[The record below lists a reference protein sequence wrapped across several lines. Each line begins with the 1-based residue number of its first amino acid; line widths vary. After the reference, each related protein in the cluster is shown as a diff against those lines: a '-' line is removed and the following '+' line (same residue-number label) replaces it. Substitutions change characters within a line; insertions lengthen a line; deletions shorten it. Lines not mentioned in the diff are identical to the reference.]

1 MLPVNYDAR
10 STQRELDKLKNK
22 VDRVDALAVGPTGPA
37 GAQGIQGAVG
47 LTGPQ
52 GPAGL
57 GAIDVLDEDD
67 MASDSS
73 VKLATQQSIKSYVD
87 TSVNSVSVERF
98 GAVGDG
104 STDDTTALQAA
115 FTHGL
120 TTGDKILLS
129 GKTYLFSGLL
139 ATVNKAL
146 AVEGQGS
153 SSILLKADSYT
164 GSTFKVSATFGIL
177 GQFYPN
183 SAQDNTTGYEGGL
196 NLASVKSPS
205 FEAFSIIGKTRGSAG
220 HGFEFNERN
229 DMVTIT
235 DVNIFNLKGSAIR
248 FSGEQGNIRESTFTR
263 LNVRMCGDTDT
274 PAVDI
279 KMPYYKTTGVV
290 GSTVGAVNGVGGK
303 TRWTLVGS
311 GDNFSSIV
319 AANGK
324 IRVQDSRL
332 DGGTKEWPIES
343 IISDTIVEMPYSI
356 LDNDPD
362 NPGFA
367 YGKIPKDQNEIAI
380 SVPATFYKDV
390 DGINHMVFTDC
401 QIVGCYGT
409 YLNIEHERVNYFRRI
424 IFNNLMVHGSNKKF
438 KDNVFYGPSGD
449 LINIS
454 GGTGSVY
461 FRGLRL
467 NTLEQDP
474 TVTSSVKFY
483 DGDGTTKDFNL
494 PYFNLVAAEIKVY
507 VNSVEQTSGWSINGG
522 VLSFTT
528 APPSGANVVR
538 VTHATKYA
546 GLRIKAGS
554 TITTDIPDRVYIND
568 LDLLNLENYG
578 EGYIVVDEVKN
589 LTINGTVAASAKSGP
604 ELIVKAD
611 AVSEAIDY
619 NVISGTSKNVRN
631 VGITPAFFID
641 DSVADKVFIT
651 ENQRSQGFIT
661 VKDLGAVGN
670 GIEDDTDAFIRA
682 FASGN
687 TIYVPKGT
695 YLLPNWTKVIRTTK
709 LTIKGEG
716 VIKGV
721 GNTDTFIDPRND
733 IDISG
738 VSFEGFAFVLKNV
751 FDESTAGINNLRF
764 HSVIVKDCGAG
775 ISLERPIS
783 NLLVTGCD
791 FRNITANKPI
801 RIGKNNIGAQNTW
814 KHLTITD
821 NKFRSIST
829 TGDADCNAILV
840 YGRQAVI
847 SNNVFTN
854 IGAVGA
860 FETFSGDGSNKTFT
874 VVEDKLNEGQCTV
887 YLNDVEQVNTD
898 ETTLWTLN
906 GTTKQLTFTTAPAV
920 GTNNIKFY
928 YVGESAAIYTKVR
941 FATIT
946 GNTIL
951 GMGKLPDGT
960 VTLNVNQI
968 YGINVKGRG
977 RGDTEKVNGFNVA
990 VTGNTLVGE
999 SGYGSGIR
1007 IQNDCVNVTGNNI
1020 ERFRWGIN
1028 GNTAIHDDSNIS
1040 NNNIYHCSQYG
1051 INFIQS
1057 GTNAIVQGNNITGV
1071 DVGSGVYE
1079 PLTAI
1084 HVKGHYDTE
1093 NYNISNNSISG
1104 CKKGI
1109 KLSSTAEA
1117 KTDWTVSTAFA
1128 LGDKVVNNSINYK
1141 CTTAG
1146 TSASSGGGPT
1156 GTGSAIA
1163 DGSVVWQ
1170 YVTFGSE
1177 ISNVLITNNT
1187 LSNVTNNGIEFASC
1201 NTITLDNNQ
1210 YVGEVANTFIRPV
1223 NPNQNVTIRDSRT
1236 KSFNTGTL
1244 QTIQTWNT
1252 SIVDQV
1258 ARITASVTGKQGNA
1272 EFAAYKITGLFKVSR
1287 ETVIV
1292 EGEPTVV
1299 VTLAQVGSTVTEYAI
1314 TSSGAASWDVP
1325 MFTLSADDVYLRVR
1339 GTQVTNT
1346 PTQWSAKT
1354 EYVSTTDALF

>member
-10 STQRELDKLKNK
+10 STQRELDKLKK
-22 VDRVDALAVGPTGPA
+22 EVDRVDALAVGPTGPA

-47 LTGPQ
+47 PTGPQ

-57 GAIDVLDEDD
+57 GSIDVLDEDD

-104 STDDTTALQAA
+104 VTDDTAALQAA

-120 TTGDKILLS
+120 NTGDKILLS

-183 SAQDNTTGYEGGL
+183 SAQDNTTGYSGGL
-196 NLASVKSPS
+196 NLDSVRSPS
-205 FEAFSIIGKTRGSAG
+205 FEAFSIIGKTRGAAG

-248 FSGEQGNIRESTFTR
+248 FTGEQGNIRESTFTR
-263 LNVRMCGDTDT
+263 LNVRMCGDTNT

-290 GSTVGAVNGVGGK
+290 GSTVGGK

-311 GDNFSSIV
+311 GDNFSNIV
-319 AANGK
+319 ASNGK
-324 IRVQDSRL
+324 IRVQGSRL

-343 IISDTIVEMPYSI
+343 IISDTVVEMPYSI

-367 YGKIPKDQNEIAI
+367 YGQIPEDGGGSAI

-438 KDNVFYGPSGD
+438 QDNVFYGPSGD
-449 LINIS
+449 LINIA

-474 TVTSSVKFY
+474 TVTSSVKLY

-554 TITTDIPDRVYIND
+554 TITTDVPDRVYIND

-578 EGYIVVDEVKN
+578 EGYIVVDDVKN

-619 NVISGTSKNVRN
+619 NVVSGTSKNVRN

-695 YLLPNWTKVIRTTK
+695 YLLPNWETIVRTTK
-709 LTIKGEG
+709 LTLKGEG
-716 VIKGV
+716 IIRGV
-721 GNTDTFIDPRND
+721 GNTATFIDPQND
-733 IDISG
+733 IDISD
-738 VSFEGFAFVLKNV
+738 VSFEGFAYVLKNV
-751 FDESTAGINNLRF
+751 FNESTAGINNFRF
-764 HSVIVKDCGAG
+764 HNVIVKDCGGG

-783 NLLVTGCD
+783 NLLITGCD

-801 RIGKNNIGAQNTW
+801 RIGKNDRSAQNTW
-814 KHLTITD
+814 KNLTITD

-829 TGDADCNAILV
+829 VSGTDCNAILA
-840 YGRQAVI
+840 YGRQVVI

-854 IGAVGA
+854 VGAVGT
-860 FETFSGDGSNKTFT
+860 FEFFSGDDSNTTFT
-874 VVEDKLNEGQCTV
+874 VTESGLNEGQCTV
-887 YLNDVEQVNTD
+887 YINDVEQVNTD
-898 ETTLWTLN
+898 DTTLWTLD
-906 GTTKQLTFTTAPAV
+906 GITKQLTFTTAPAS
-920 GTNNIKFY
+920 GTDNIKFY
-928 YVGESAAIYTKVR
+928 YAGESAAVYTKAR
-941 FATIT
+941 FTTIT

-960 VTLNVNQI
+960 LTLNVNQI

-1007 IQNDCVNVTGNNI
+1007 IQNDCVNVTGNNV

-1028 GNTAIHDDSNIS
+1028 GNTAVHDDSNIS

-1057 GTNAIVQGNNITGV
+1057 GTNAIMQGNNITGV

-1079 PLTAI
+1079 PLIAI
-1084 HVKGHYDTE
+1084 HVKAHSDTE
-1093 NYNISNNSISG
+1093 NYNISNNAISG

-1109 KLSSTAEA
+1109 KISSSSTVGA
-1117 KTDWTVSTAFA
+1117 
-1128 LGDKVVNNSINYK
+1128 
-1141 CTTAG
+1141 
-1146 TSASSGGGPT
+1146 
-1156 GTGSAIA
+1156 
-1163 DGSVVWQ
+1163 
-1170 YVTFGSE
+1170 E

-1187 LSNVTNNGIEFASC
+1187 LSNVTGNGIEFADC
-1201 NTITLDNNQ
+1201 NTITVDNNQ
-1210 YVGEVANTFIRPV
+1210 YKGEVTNQFIRPV
-1223 NPNQNVTIRDSRT
+1223 SPNQNVTLRDSRT
-1236 KSFNTGTL
+1236 KSYNTGAVVTL
-1244 QTIQTWNT
+1244 QTWNT
-1252 SIVDQV
+1252 SVVDQAV
-1258 ARITASVTGKQGNA
+1258 RVTASVTAKQGDA

-1287 ETVIV
+1287 ETVN
-1292 EGEPTVV
+1292 GVV
-1299 VTLAQVGSTVTEYAI
+1299 VITLAQVGSTATEYEI
-1314 TSSGAASWDVP
+1314 TSSGAASWGGVSFLPFEGD
-1325 MFTLSADDVYLRVR
+1325 LLLRVQSS
-1339 GTQVTNT
+1339 TAT
-1346 PTQWSAKT
+1346 PDTQWSAKT
-1354 EYVSTTDALF
+1354 EYVSTTDASF